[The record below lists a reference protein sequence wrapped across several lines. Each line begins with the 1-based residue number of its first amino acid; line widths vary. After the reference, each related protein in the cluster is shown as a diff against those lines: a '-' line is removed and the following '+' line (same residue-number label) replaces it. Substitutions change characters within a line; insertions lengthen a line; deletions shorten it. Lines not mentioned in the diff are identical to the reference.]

1 MSTVSRPVTPRMIA
15 AVAAIALAGVIH
27 PAVVRADS
35 IERGFVVKIE
45 DREIYL
51 NLNRTDGLSP
61 GDPLRIKR
69 PVRLKHPVTRK
80 TVSDWLPIGTAT
92 LTAVGDSLTMARL
105 DPELLAQVAVGDI
118 VEVLVLG
125 SEPLPTPIRA
135 PEPEPEPD
143 TTPLPPLP
151 TVPPETQAVLA
162 VWQRAVGAS
171 VEVRL
176 AAWNEFL
183 AGAPD
188 SPHAEE
194 VREHMVALRVLRDEL
209 SPPEL
214 ARDRTA
220 VVQLEHDPP
229 SRARPGEAIPLVFL
243 LDDLTY
249 SSRDGT
255 DQSTIAAA
263 WVHYRLRGSSS
274 YRKAPL
280 RAEGSEY
287 LRGEIPGLAV
297 AGPGVEYFVEV
308 ATVAGEVGAAVAAPD
323 RPVRVEVPE
332 PALRT
337 AFRET
342 RSRSRITTT
351 STFLDFATFDDRSG
365 DRTDAFLLV
374 EADFL
379 YRLRRGL
386 YGVRVG
392 FGVINGSGGFA
403 EQVYDDSNPA
413 PRAGFNYGY
422 TEFEW
427 RGQYNTALAARL
439 VAGVGRDG
447 FGLGVEGRFRL
458 GPEDGTNLSLGAA
471 EVDQVG
477 FLTEIR
483 MQWNAV
489 DSIPLG
495 LAVALTDQPNEGDLG
510 VRLTTDVGYRALS
523 WVQPTLRISYQA
535 RTVVHSGIGAGLG
548 LVFDW

>member
-1 MSTVSRPVTPRMIA
+1 MSTAPVARW
-15 AVAAIALAGVIH
+15 AIARIVLASLLF
-27 PAVVRADS
+27 PAAASADS
-35 IERGFVVKIE
+35 IERGVVVKIE

-51 NLNRTDGLSP
+51 NLDRTDGLSP

-69 PVRLKHPVTRK
+69 PVKLKHPVTRK

-92 LTAVGDSLTMARL
+92 LTAVGESLTMARL
-105 DPELLAQVAVGDI
+105 DPELLAQVAIGDI
-118 VEVLVLG
+118 VEVLVLKA
-125 SEPLPTPIRA
+125 EAPAT
-135 PEPEPEPD
+135 PEPEPRPEPRPD
-143 TTPLPPLP
+143 LTPLPPLP
-151 TVPPETQAVLA
+151 TVPPETQAVLEIWRRTAGASIEIRLA
-162 VWQRAVGAS
+162 VWD
-171 VEVRL
+171 
-176 AAWNEFL
+176 EFL
-183 AGAPD
+183 TNTPD
-188 SPHAEE
+188 SPHAAA

-209 SPPEL
+209 SPAEL
-214 ARDRTA
+214 ARDPTG
-220 VVQLEHDPP
+220 VVQLDHDAPK
-229 SRARPGEAIPLVFL
+229 RARPGEAIPLVFL
-243 LDDLTY
+243 LGDQVY
-249 SSRDGT
+249 AMNADGV
-255 DQSTIAAA
+255 QEPTIAAA
-263 WVHYRLRGSSS
+263 WVHYRQRGGSS

-297 AGPGVEYFVEV
+297 VGPGIEYFVEV
-308 ATVAGEVGAAVAAPD
+308 ATANGDVGAAVAGPD
-323 RPVRVEVPE
+323 RPVLVEVPE

-342 RSRSRITTT
+342 RRRSRITTT
-351 STFLDFATFDDRSG
+351 ATYLDFSTFDDRGG
-365 DRTDAFLLV
+365 DRTDAFFLF

-386 YGVRVG
+386 YGVRTG
-392 FGVINGSGGFA
+392 IGVLNGSGGFA
-403 EQVYDDSNPA
+403 DRVFDDSDPA

-427 RGQYNTALAARL
+427 RGQYDTSLSARL

-458 GPEDGTNLSLGAA
+458 GPEDGTSLSLGAA
-471 EVDQVG
+471 QVDQVG

-489 DSIPLG
+489 ENVPLG

-510 VRLTTDVGYRALS
+510 VRLTTDVGFRALS

-535 RTVVHSGIGAGLG
+535 RTVVHSGVGAGLG